1 MSALTIDA
9 LADAQNLGKRGFT
22 EEQATGVVEA
32 LREIDAFELARR
44 ADIRELEA
52 KFEAGLESSAARLKV
67 DIIRWLIVTQIALG
81 GFIFA
86 AIKLSR

>member
-52 KFEAGLESSAARLKV
+52 KFEARLESSAARLKV